1 MGLWPTEAE
10 EGRATFVCPASEWLC
25 SPLGKLEGGV
35 IALIAETPM
44 ICAVQT
50 LLPAGAS
57 YATLD
62 LKVNFLRP
70 VSPDGSE
77 LTALGQVIH
86 RGKTLAI
93 ASAEVFDA
101 EGRKVALATGS
112 TRMLP
117 DTPWRTGPVPA
128 PEGAASD

>member
-1 MGLWPTEAE
+1 M
-10 EGRATFVCPASEWLC
+10 V
-25 SPLGKLEGGV
+25 
-35 IALIAETPM
+35 
-44 ICAVQT
+44 CAVQT

-57 YATLD
+57 YAPLD

-70 VSPDGSE
+70 VSPDGKD
-77 LTALGQVIH
+77 LVATGRVVH
-86 RGKTLAI
+86 RGRTLAI
-93 ASAEVFDA
+93 ATSEVFDA

-128 PEGAASD
+128 PQDGGPD